1 MEYTLREIAEIK
13 AKAHA
18 VLDAEFYR
26 AQEENKIEEFMEKYC
41 VVYEEEWMPVEK
53 NRSKIM
59 VFGNL
64 SGNVSDYYLT
74 AKKLGI
80 SKENIEFKS
89 DYDELKR
96 YDVSNFKNSSSY
108 SDIIVGPMPHKTTGM
123 GDTSSFVAEMKNNP
137 GEYPKVT
144 EALVNGKL
152 KITKTSF
159 ENALRRTRYYNKIIL
174 EE

>member
-18 VLDAEFYR
+18 VLDAEFNR
-26 AQEENKIEEFMEKYC
+26 AQEDNRIEEFMKKYC

-59 VFGNL
+59 VFGAL
-64 SGNVSDYYLT
+64 SGNISDYYLT

-80 SKENIEFKS
+80 QKENIEFIS
-89 DYDELKR
+89 DYNELKR

-108 SDIIVGPMPHKTTGM
+108 SDIIVGPMPHKIAGM
-123 GDTSSFVAEMKNNP
+123 GDTSSFIAEMKNNP

-144 EALVNGKL
+144 EAVANSKL
-152 KITKTSF
+152 KITKSSL
-159 ENALRRTRYYNKIIL
+159 EYALCNTRYYQKIIL
-174 EE
+174 GE